1 MASTARRA
9 PRGTSPVPPF
19 PLSTGVDSVTEDR
32 DPPVRLP
39 YASLAPLPYGAP
51 PPIPCPSWSPSTP
64 TSPTSPTG
72 LPAPR
77 RAGGGNPEHMY
88 TSPGP
93 LPVPRGL
100 LAGYSPSTPP
110 VPGTVPVTVRRAAVR
125 PRHTPA
131 SCSTPL
137 RERSREYGARTSPRS
152 SPIPCGTV
160 RSPPVRR
167 SRSVTWTGSPSCPGR
182 APCAPPRLEPSP
194 GTPERSWGTPCA
206 SRSPSSPP
214 RRRSTP
220 GPYGDHRPRSPAS
233 STSPDRPP
241 PEGPWEKILV
251 TDSIAQ
257 GVEGPRRPRRPR
269 GPRPPWSTR
278 GLGA

>member
-1 MASTARRA
+1 MRFRYRRRASPSPSLTAMASTARRA

-110 VPGTVPVTVRRAAVR
+110 VPGTVPVTARRAAVR

-182 APCAPPRLEPSP
+182 APPA
-194 GTPERSWGTPCA
+194 
-206 SRSPSSPP
+206 SSPLPVPRNVRGGLLAHLDRHRALPAGDRLPGSRAITTSGAPAAAPAPAGLSPRAP
-214 RRRSTP
+214 RRRS
-220 GPYGDHRPRSPAS
+220 
-233 STSPDRPP
+233 
-241 PEGPWEKILV
+241 
-251 TDSIAQ
+251 
-257 GVEGPRRPRRPR
+257 
-269 GPRPPWSTR
+269 
-278 GLGA
+278 